1 MAAVF
6 APLVSM
12 VIFCGTSWR
21 LVARSKNRQA
31 QPNLESAIQVTSLTH
46 AAGQHCGLI
55 RLALGRAAQPI
66 GNNDLW
72 VATHPRAEGW
82 VLVTNSER
90 EFRRVDGLTAE
101 NWGTPE

>member
-46 AAGQHCGLI
+46 AAGQHYGLI

-72 VATHPRAEGW
+72 LAAHALAEGW
-82 VLVTNSER
+82 TLVTNNTR
-90 EFRRVDGLTAE
+90 EFTRVPGLRIE
-101 NWGTPE
+101 NWVE